1 MNKTTPDFLG
11 VVKDTRT
18 QEEKEFD
25 IMDTEL
31 ASGQAQVPSY
41 FASQEEASK
50 YVNYFPKLNQLY
62 TSSCMIHGHGL
73 DSIIFDSIKN
83 NRPAIVPAPIY
94 NYRQRLNYPSP
105 GMIQYD
111 VQNLTVKP
119 GLIPFDVLPT
129 PQTEDEANAV
139 VITPDMNN
147 SVVIADGSWVNLTN
161 PTDID
166 AIAIVTNTF
175 GLAATIILWAS
186 ESEWSGP
193 VVDVLDPTV
202 TPENAVVQHNV
213 CVLPQSAYKDSTG
226 KRWVAI
232 QDSAWFGGINT
243 RWVSENFISQRIV
256 ASDYLIDITSN
267 NRPTEKP
274 THTFTKTLT
283 FGMTDDV
290 EVTALQKMLQYL
302 GFLATEVNGTPV
314 PYGYYGG
321 MTKSAVLAFQN
332 AHPEEI
338 LTPNGLTTGN
348 GYFGPSTMAYMNTLS
363 Q

>member
-1 MNKTTPDFLG
+1 MDSTTPKFLG
-11 VVKDTRT
+11 VVKDDRT
-18 QEEKEFD
+18 AEEKEFD
-25 IMDTEL
+25 IIDTEFI
-31 ASGQAQVPSY
+31 GTDAQVPSY
-41 FASQEEASK
+41 FATQEEASK
-50 YVNYFPKLNQLY
+50 FVNFFPKLNQLY

-73 DSIIFDSIKN
+73 TTVIYDAIKN
-83 NRPAIVPAPIY
+83 NRPAIVLAPIF
-94 NYRQRLNYPSP
+94 NYRQRVNFPSP

-111 VQNLTVKP
+111 VQNLTINP
-119 GLIPFDVLPT
+119 GIIPFAELPT
-129 PQTEDEANAV
+129 PQEETDANAV
-139 VITPDMNN
+139 VITADMKKN
-147 SVVIADGSWVNLTN
+147 VVIVDGTWVNLGN
-161 PTDID
+161 PKNID

-186 ESEWSGP
+186 EAEWSGS
-193 VVDVLDPTV
+193 VVDVLDPSV
-202 TPENAVVQHNV
+202 TEANAYVQHNV
-213 CVLPQSAYKDSTG
+213 TVLPQSAYKDSTG

-232 QDSAWFGGINT
+232 QDSAWFGGLNT

-256 ASDYLIDITSN
+256 ASDYLIGITSN

-274 THTFTKTLT
+274 AHTFTKTLT
-283 FGMTDDV
+283 YGMTDAV

-321 MTKSAVLAFQN
+321 MTKQAVLAFQN

-348 GYFGPSTMAYMNTLS
+348 GYFGPSTMSYMNTLS
-363 Q
+363 S